1 MERIASFSIDHTR
14 LQPGMVFQLV
24 HGPVLDD
31 LGVVG
36 AFLPAHRHVQVA
48 VIAAL
53 VGALA
58 GHLPVPGGDPL
69 VGISLYDNSILLGV
83 TDGYVANSEK
93 QYLGCGVEIYLTIPS
108 RFFQFPIR

>member
-1 MERIASFSIDHTR
+1 MQWGS
-14 LQPGMVFQLV
+14 QPELVFQLV

-58 GHLPVPGGDPL
+58 GHLPVPGGGLVEGPL
-69 VGISLYDNSILLGV
+69 
-83 TDGYVANSEK
+83 
-93 QYLGCGVEIYLTIPS
+93 
-108 RFFQFPIR
+108 